1 MMHDGDRHFMQT
13 GKDNQPRWKE
23 VFKMYE
29 KALVPLDGSELAE
42 CALPH
47 VMNLVKKG
55 VVEEVIL
62 LDVVEIPSV
71 LLEEGF
77 DYIGFKNAQFS
88 RAQKYLADLESKLSA
103 EGVKVKTE
111 VLEGNTAHTIIEY
124 AKSNDVKL
132 MVIAT
137 HGYTGMK
144 HLMFGSVAL
153 RILHDAHVPVLLIR
167 PESCR

>member
-1 MMHDGDRHFMQT
+1 
-13 GKDNQPRWKE
+13 
-23 VFKMYE
+23 MYE

-55 VVEEVIL
+55 VAEEVIL

-77 DYIGFKNAQFS
+77 DYYTFKNAQLS
-88 RAQKYLADLESKLSA
+88 RAQKYLSDLESKLSA
-103 EGVKVKTE
+103 EGVKVKVE
-111 VLEGNTAHTIIEY
+111 VLEGNTAQSIIEY
-124 AKSNDVKL
+124 SKENAVNIIVL
-132 MVIAT
+132 AT

-144 HLMFGSVAL
+144 QLMFGSVAL
-153 RILHDAHVPVLLIR
+153 RVLHDAHVPVLLIR
-167 PESCR
+167 PESCHL